1 VPSLRSHCVLVLILS
16 ASTPITHAGEK
27 PWTEVRSPNFRILTD
42 GTASEGRRVAREFE
56 QMRAV
61 FAIAFPKMRL
71 ETGAPLI
78 IFAPRDDFSMKA
90 LAPAQWKPTDSRFA
104 ALFRNGWERQYAI
117 VRLDQDLNGKNNVVY
132 REYILTLLHAN
143 FRWLPPW
150 LYQGLSEFYG
160 NTRFESSKIYVGAP
174 GQLVYRLKGATLFKV
189 DELISENAGRKIGND
204 DRQINL
210 FYSESWALVHY
221 MIFAPEMEQGKKLE
235 KFLNKLEASEDQKKA
250 FEEVFGNFKDVEDSL
265 SAYIRRFTFGSY
277 ELENPPQINEKDF
290 PSRLMTLAE
299 TQAELGT
306 YRLFC
311 HDREEARVAIDE
323 ALHGDANLALAHETL
338 GFMDFID
345 GKDEEAKSEFT
356 KAYVTDSH
364 RYLSLYYSTMLSPLL
379 NSTADADV
387 LSLRAAM
394 YDALKANPGFAPAF
408 IELAR
413 VMARQGNYPNALI
426 LARRAES
433 LEPSRPGYHLFVGRI
448 LHALGRDEEAVKEA
462 TFVGERWRG
471 PAQDEALEVW
481 NSIPVEK
488 RPPDAFVVPET
499 LPGTQTMQGI
509 LVSLNCGEKK
519 QGMLLT
525 IQNSDGTHTFRGTS
539 SYVIGY
545 SETLWFGKDHFT
557 PCHHLD
563 GLRAIVRYKPATEK
577 QTSGEWVELELRE
590 DLLATP
596 DKSSAPAANAKD

>member
-1 VPSLRSHCVLVLILS
+1 VPNLRSLCVLVLL
-16 ASTPITHAGEK
+16 ASTTTAIARAGEK
-27 PWTEVRSPNFRILTD
+27 PWTEVRSPNFRVLTD
-42 GTASEGRRVAREFE
+42 GSANEGRRVAREFE

-104 ALFRNGWERQYAI
+104 ALYREGWERQYAI

-132 REYILTLLHAN
+132 REYVLTLLHAN

-160 NTRFESSKIYVGAP
+160 NTRFESTKIYVGAP
-174 GQLVYRLKGATLFKV
+174 GQLVYRLKGATLIKV
-189 DELISENAGRKIGND
+189 DDLISKNVAHKLGND

-210 FYSESWALVHY
+210 FLSESWALVHY
-221 MIFAPEMEQGKKLE
+221 MMFAPEMEQGKKLE
-235 KFLNKLEASEDQKKA
+235 KFLNKLEAGEGEEKA
-250 FEEVFGNFKDVEDSL
+250 FEEVFGSFKDVEDNL

-277 ELENPPQINEKDF
+277 KMENPPQINEKDF
-290 PSRLMTLAE
+290 PSRLMTVAE
-299 TQAELGT
+299 TQAELGA

-311 HDREEARVAIDE
+311 HDPDEARAAIHG
-323 ALHGDANLALAHETL
+323 ALHEDANLALAHETL

-345 GKDEEAKSEFT
+345 GKDEEARSEFT
-356 KAYVTDSH
+356 KAYAADPH
-364 RYLSLYYSTMLSPLL
+364 RYLSLYYSTMLSPLAK
-379 NSTADADV
+379 STEDADV
-387 LSLRAAM
+387 LNFRAAM
-394 YDALKANPGFAPAF
+394 YDALKANPAFAPALV
-408 IELAR
+408 ELAR
-413 VMARQGNYPNALI
+413 LMVRQGNYPYALS
-426 LARRAES
+426 LARKAES

-462 TFVGERWRG
+462 SFVGERWRG

-481 NSIPVEK
+481 NSIPAQK
-488 RPPDAFVVPET
+488 RPPDVFVVPEI
-499 LPGTQTMQGI
+499 LPGIQTMQGI

-525 IQNSDGTHTFRGTS
+525 IRNSDGTRSFRGTS

-557 PCHHLD
+557 PCHHLG
-563 GLRAIVRYKPATEK
+563 GLRAIVRYKPSPEK
-577 QTSGEWVELELRE
+577 QANDEWTELELHE
-590 DLLATP
+590 DFPAAP
-596 DKSSAPAANAKD
+596 DKSRTPPTAAKN